1 MVQKILKV
9 SAPAKL
15 ILSGEH
21 SVVYG
26 QPALVAAI
34 TQRLFVKIQKT
45 KGKTKI
51 ITHEN
56 PNLIYHAL
64 YNVIPQKIGIN
75 IAQEINHLQ
84 IKINSQIPSC
94 RGLGSSA
101 ALAVALTKALLL
113 WFDQKRS
120 KKFVNQI
127 AYEIEKKQHGQ
138 PSGVDNSASLY
149 GGLILFR
156 KGKIKSL
163 RIPHFPPFILLD
175 SGRASE
181 STGTMVKLVKAR
193 QLKNKKLITALGQ
206 ITKKIISNLKN
217 PASLKPL
224 ITQNERLLEELG
236 VVGPKAQRIIRSIE
250 DFGAAAKICG
260 AGGLKKGSGMILVFH
275 QDRKKL
281 LHWLKKQKLSFQET
295 KIDYEGVRIEEN

>member
-1 MVQKILKV
+1 MVQKIIKV

-45 KGKTKI
+45 KDKTKI
-51 ITHEN
+51 ITNEN
-56 PNLIYHAL
+56 PKLAYHAL
-64 YNVIPQKIGIN
+64 YNVIPQKISLN
-75 IAQEINHLQ
+75 IAPEINHFQ
-84 IKINSQIPSC
+84 ITINSQIPSH

-113 WFDQKRS
+113 WFGQKLN
-120 KKFVNQI
+120 KKLVNQI

-149 GGLILFR
+149 GGLILFQ

-163 RIPHFPPFILLD
+163 RIPHSPSFILLD

-181 STGTMVKLVKAR
+181 STGAMVKLVKSR
-193 QLKNKKLITALGQ
+193 QLKNKKLISTLGQ
-206 ITKKIISNLKN
+206 VTKKIISNLNN
-217 PASLKPL
+217 PASLKLL

-236 VVGPKAQRIIRSIE
+236 VVGQKAQEIIKRIE

-281 LHWLKKQKLSFQET
+281 LHWLKTQKLSFQET
-295 KIDYEGVRIEEN
+295 KIDYQGVRIEES